1 MLSKEQ
7 SDEIENEKQKIIE
20 EKQQNGITIVSQQN
34 SLTEQKL
41 NNSINNLF
49 DKALEN
55 HKEDIDNL
63 ADNAVRQ
70 EIDIKNN
77 WLIGRKKVQKSKT
90 NQEVT
95 EEKTKEDEKKHE
107 RSKTIL
113 KGFGLVNQLPAPYRI
128 TALVVGYPFFF
139 AYLCTVGAITL
150 FLTFVAKGFITMVA
164 DCCERFAEVN
174 AKFINNDNNKEFQL
188 GKAIFNTL
196 KWLLGLGVVLTIAI
210 LLIVR

>member
-1 MLSKEQ
+1 ME
-7 SDEIENEKQKIIE
+7 E
-20 EKQQNGITIVSQQN
+20 EKEELMKKVEEFNNNKGIVVKTNNV
-34 SLTEQKL
+34 LTEQKFED
-41 NNSINNLF
+41 SINEHFSN
-49 DKALEN
+49 ALEN
-55 HKEDIDNL
+55 HKEDINKLTD
-63 ADNAVRQ
+63 DAVKE
-70 EIDIKNN
+70 EIKIKHR
-77 WLIGRKKVQKSKT
+77 WLVGRRKVKQSQT

-95 EEKTKEDEKKHE
+95 EEKIKEDEKKHE

-128 TALVVGYPFFF
+128 TALVVGYPFFL
-139 AYLCTVGAITL
+139 AYLCTVGAFTL

-174 AKFINNDNNKEFQL
+174 AKFINNDNNKEFSL

-210 LLIVR
+210 LLIMK